1 MQKYKYSGKKKRT
14 QLRTKPFTRK
24 GVLRW
29 VLAVIF
35 IGLFL
40 IFFTGNKSLFRLY
53 SLHKEE
59 EKLQKQHDNLL
70 QQNRELE
77 NEINNLK
84 TDQKYL
90 EKVARE
96 KYNMKKEGEEIYV
109 VEPEK

>member
-1 MQKYKYSGKKKRT
+1 MKKYKYSAKKKRS
-14 QLRTKPFTRK
+14 QLRTKALTRK
-24 GVLRW
+24 GILRW
-29 VLAVIF
+29 VLAIIF

-59 EKLQKQHDNLL
+59 KKLKKQHENLL

-84 TDQKYL
+84 TDEKHL

-96 KYNMKKEGEEIYV
+96 KFNMKKEGEEVYI